1 MASKATFRALTG
13 VLAVVAVAGSA
24 CGGGSDHDARDRV
37 GSVSDSPPAAT
48 PTTTPTTTPPAT
60 RSSQT
65 TTPPRAVLTHEGLG
79 RIRLG
84 MSLAALRAT
93 GLARIQTGSDPSNPC
108 RAHFVLRADK
118 QVSGYVSR
126 GHGVVA
132 IFVGRA
138 ARTSEGLY
146 EGMPKAQARRVYPH
160 IDERGPNGLGIV
172 LSRPGV
178 QPIVRYR
185 FVFDRGNGPVTD
197 LFLER
202 SDQECYE

>member
-1 MASKATFRALTG
+1 MVGPIVTRSALAG
-13 VLAVVAVAGSA
+13 VLAVIVVAGG
-24 CGGGSDHDARDRV
+24 CGAAHDHKAQDRV
-37 GSVSDSPPAAT
+37 APAADSSPST
-48 PTTTPTTTPPAT
+48 KPVIDPAAAV
-60 RSSQT
+60 
-65 TTPPRAVLTHEGLG
+65 PAGPRAVLTHEGLG

-84 MSLAALRAT
+84 MSLAELRAT
-93 GLARIQTGSDPSNPC
+93 GLARIQTGDDPGNPC
-108 RAHFVLRADK
+108 QAHFVLRRKK

-126 GHGVVA
+126 SHGVVA

-146 EGMPKAQARRVYPH
+146 EGMSKAQAMRIYPRIH
-160 IDERGPNGLGIV
+160 ERGPNGLGIV

-185 FVFDRGNGPVTD
+185 FVFGKGTGPVTD

-202 SDQECYE
+202 SDQDCYE